1 MFPGDEHQRMA
12 ARLRCVIRGH
22 VQGVGFRAYL
32 QAHAL
37 SLGIGGRVKNLPD
50 GSVELIAIGPNAS
63 LNKILEFCRT
73 GPPAADIG
81 YVEEE
86 WNVAEQDEYPFFQ
99 IEP

>member
-1 MFPGDEHQRMA
+1 MA
-12 ARLRCVIRGH
+12 ARLRCVVRGH

-50 GSVELIAIGPNAS
+50 GSVELVAIGPSAS
-63 LNKILEFCRT
+63 LQKLLEHCRT
-73 GPPAADIG
+73 GPIAADVG
-81 YVEEE
+81 SLVEE
-86 WNVAEQDEYPFFQ
+86 WSVAEQDEHPFFE

>member
-1 MFPGDEHQRMA
+1 MA
-12 ARLRCVIRGH
+12 ARLHCVIRGH

-50 GSVELIAIGPNAS
+50 GSVELVAIGPSAS
-63 LNKILEFCRT
+63 LGKFLEHCRT
-73 GPPAADIG
+73 GPMAADVG
-81 YVEEE
+81 SLDEE
-86 WNVAEQDEYPFFQ
+86 WSVAEQDEHPFFQ

>member
-12 ARLRCVIRGH
+12 ARLRCVVRGH

-32 QAHAL
+32 QANAL

-50 GSVELIAIGPNAS
+50 GSVELIATGPSAS
-63 LNKILEFCRT
+63 LVKLLELCQT

-81 YVEEE
+81 SVDEE
-86 WNVAEQDEYPFFQ
+86 WSVAEYDEYPFFE
-99 IEP
+99 IGP

>member
-1 MFPGDEHQRMA
+1 MA
-12 ARLRCVIRGH
+12 ARLHCVIRGH

-50 GSVELIAIGPNAS
+50 GSVEIVAIGPSAS
-63 LNKILEFCRT
+63 LEQLLEYCRT
-73 GPPAADIG
+73 GPIAADVG
-81 YVEEE
+81 SLDEE
-86 WNVAEQDEYPFFQ
+86 WSVAEQDEHPFFE